1 MEPLAQSDREARLR
15 VVMVL
20 AKWAMFCLLFHLAQA
35 ERHQQLRLERITH
48 VHCST
53 TREWCVGV
61 TTRMANLVKE
71 AWTTLAMVLGQPLL
85 QHQQLI

>member
-1 MEPLAQSDREARLR
+1 VHLVNSVTATPLLVETAQ
-15 VVMVL
+15 V
-20 AKWAMFCLLFHLAQA
+20 KWAMRYRRFHLLQA
-35 ERHQQLRLERITH
+35 EPQRQLQLVQTTH
-48 VHCST
+48 VLCST